1 MKKDKYQVAVELFN
15 SEKFDKAKEILY
27 GLVRMN
33 ARDFDA
39 YNFLG
44 IIELKEKNYKKS
56 LEYFNKVLEIK
67 RDHPNVY
74 YNIGMCLQCIGEI
87 EQAINA
93 YKNFYQTNQN
103 HLDVLNNLGLLYVVD
118 KKYELAEEHF
128 KKANKLNP
136 NEAKILLNYS
146 NLLFAK
152 LRYDDILNLD
162 KNISEVSD
170 KTSSDELVGFK
181 INVAKALFNKGRID
195 DSLILLESLLQ
206 VSPVNSDV
214 MLNIA
219 NIFLFKSDND
229 KAKFYFNKLLNTRLE
244 SAGYNGLGLIEL
256 RNMNLDKAE
265 HFFREAIK
273 REPETSEFHYNL
285 SHALLL
291 KGNLDEGFKEY
302 EWRKKRDEFLKREF
316 SKPELSDEDIYGKRI
331 LVWDEQGIGD
341 IIQFIRYFKI
351 LKQRGAIVIFQCAAG
366 VINLIENAKYID
378 TLLPR
383 NSTEEPDVEYDF
395 QISLLSLPKYFNTTL
410 ETIPT
415 ESKYIF
421 AKQDL
426 VNHWKNHFQQFDKKK
441 IGIVWAGNPKHSND
455 KNRSI
460 KLKYFSKLFRL
471 SNCQFFSLQKGFGL
485 EQSAEF
491 SGSLIVLDNKINNLS
506 DTAAIIENLD
516 LVISVDTSVAHLS
529 AALGKETFVLLP
541 FSPDWRWMA
550 EINYSPWYST
560 MKLFRQ
566 QKEGDW
572 GSVFDVVQSALKGN
586 SVLAKTE
593 FHKEKTSKNKIF
605 LGLTSGENFGW
616 GVCSKYL
623 KKELA
628 KKNLAESLEEYYSV
642 DDGKKIEGKV
652 FHGLTD
658 IEFNSIYR
666 VRGKQNYGYTFFENE
681 LLPVSVENAKKYDVV
696 IGGSTWCKE
705 KMEAKG
711 ILNTDVLIQG
721 IDPELFYPIHENA
734 NEKLFVI
741 FSGGKFELRK
751 GQDLVLK
758 AVKHIQ
764 DKYANVILINAWYN
778 FWPQSIA
785 TMSKSS
791 HIKFDYKGSNWAEIM
806 NHIYEINGL
815 NSKQIFTLPVTPNEK
830 LRELYAK
837 TDIGIFPNRCE
848 GGTNLVMME
857 YMACGKPIIA
867 SYSSGHTDVL
877 NENNSLML
885 KEMKEFQLF
894 ENGKMYAD
902 WNEPSLDEL
911 IDRIEFAYNNRE
923 KIKAVGQNAGKFMRD
938 FTWSNTAEKLIKII
952 TD

>member
-1 MKKDKYQVAVELFN
+1 M
-15 SEKFDKAKEILY
+15 
-27 GLVRMN
+27 
-33 ARDFDA
+33 
-39 YNFLG
+39 
-44 IIELKEKNYKKS
+44 
-56 LEYFNKVLEIK
+56 
-67 RDHPNVY
+67 
-74 YNIGMCLQCIGEI
+74 
-87 EQAINA
+87 
-93 YKNFYQTNQN
+93 
-103 HLDVLNNLGLLYVVD
+103 
-118 KKYELAEEHF
+118 
-128 KKANKLNP
+128 
-136 NEAKILLNYS
+136 
-146 NLLFAK
+146 
-152 LRYDDILNLD
+152 
-162 KNISEVSD
+162 
-170 KTSSDELVGFK
+170 
-181 INVAKALFNKGRID
+181 
-195 DSLILLESLLQ
+195 
-206 VSPVNSDV
+206 
-214 MLNIA
+214 
-219 NIFLFKSDND
+219 
-229 KAKFYFNKLLNTRLE
+229 
-244 SAGYNGLGLIEL
+244 
-256 RNMNLDKAE
+256 
-265 HFFREAIK
+265 
-273 REPETSEFHYNL
+273 
-285 SHALLL
+285 
-291 KGNLDEGFKEY
+291 
-302 EWRKKRDEFLKREF
+302 
-316 SKPELSDEDIYGKRI
+316 
-331 LVWDEQGIGD
+331 
-341 IIQFIRYFKI
+341 
-351 LKQRGAIVIFQCAAG
+351 
-366 VINLIENAKYID
+366 
-378 TLLPR
+378 
-383 NSTEEPDVEYDF
+383 
-395 QISLLSLPKYFNTTL
+395 
-410 ETIPT
+410 
-415 ESKYIF
+415 
-421 AKQDL
+421 
-426 VNHWKNHFQQFDKKK
+426 
-441 IGIVWAGNPKHSND
+441 
-455 KNRSI
+455 
-460 KLKYFSKLFRL
+460 
-471 SNCQFFSLQKGFGL
+471 
-485 EQSAEF
+485 
-491 SGSLIVLDNKINNLS
+491 
-506 DTAAIIENLD
+506 
-516 LVISVDTSVAHLS
+516 
-529 AALGKETFVLLP
+529 
-541 FSPDWRWMA
+541 
-550 EINYSPWYST
+550 
-560 MKLFRQ
+560 
-566 QKEGDW
+566 
-572 GSVFDVVQSALKGN
+572 
-586 SVLAKTE
+586 
-593 FHKEKTSKNKIF
+593 
-605 LGLTSGENFGW
+605 
-616 GVCSKYL
+616 
-623 KKELA
+623 A

-857 YMACGKPIIA
+857 YMACGKPVIA
-867 SYSSGHTDVL
+867 SYNSGHTDVL
-877 NENNSLML
+877 NGNNSLML

-894 ENGKMYAD
+894 ENGKMHVD